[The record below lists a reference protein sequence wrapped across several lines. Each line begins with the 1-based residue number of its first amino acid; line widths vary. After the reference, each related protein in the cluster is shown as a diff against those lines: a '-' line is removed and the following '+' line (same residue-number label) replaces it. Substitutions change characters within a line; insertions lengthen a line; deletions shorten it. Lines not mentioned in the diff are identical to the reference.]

1 MPNSSS
7 SKYVKRHRRR
17 HTKSRRHAKKYTI
30 KKVMRGCSS
39 KQYGGTTTTLGSS
52 SVGGAQN
59 GGVGV
64 ELSVAQGTSAATAAS
79 QAHSA
84 ANLLKLQEI
93 VKVSGKGAS
102 EPYTSSSTQN
112 FTAVAPTS
120 IQSGGYK
127 SKHRR
132 HRYKKS
138 IGRRGRS
145 RRFRGSRK

>member
-7 SKYVKRHRRR
+7 SKYVKRHRHRHR
-17 HTKSRRHAKKYTI
+17 HTKSRSHAKKYTI

-39 KQYGGTTTTLGSS
+39 KQYGGAPLGSS

-59 GGVGV
+59 GGV
-64 ELSVAQGTSAATAAS
+64 EMSVPHNTSPAQLENLKGGSSNVIALK
-79 QAHSA
+79 QF
-84 ANLLKLQEI
+84 ANLG
-93 VKVSGKGAS
+93 SA
-102 EPYTSSSTQN
+102 PAYTSSSTQN
-112 FTAVAPTS
+112 FTAVAGK
-120 IQSGGYK
+120 QSGGYK

>member
-7 SKYVKRHRRR
+7 SKYVKRHRHRHR
-17 HTKSRRHAKKYTI
+17 HTKSRSHAKKYTI
-30 KKVMRGCSS
+30 KKVMRGCNS
-39 KQYGGTTTTLGSS
+39 KQYGGATTTLGSS

-59 GGVGV
+59 GGVEISVPHGASAAQL
-64 ELSVAQGTSAATAAS
+64 ETLKGGSVA
-79 QAHSA
+79 
-84 ANLLKLQEI
+84 LLKMSTFPPKPE
-93 VKVSGKGAS
+93 A
-102 EPYTSSSTQN
+102 YTSSSTQN
-112 FTAVAPTS
+112 FTAVGGK
-120 IQSGGYK
+120 QSGGYK

>member
-7 SKYVKRHRRR
+7 SKYVKRRRHR
-17 HTKSRRHAKKYTI
+17 HTKSRRHANKYTI

-39 KQYGGTTTTLGSS
+39 KQ
-52 SVGGAQN
+52 VGGAKLE
-59 GGVGV
+59 VHIPP
-64 ELSVAQGTSAATAAS
+64 GTSAQQKDILQNAGTAALHAKNFPS
-79 QAHSA
+79 KPEA
-84 ANLLKLQEI
+84 
-93 VKVSGKGAS
+93 
-102 EPYTSSSTQN
+102 YTSSSTQN
-112 FTAVAPTS
+112 FAAVGGNAA
-120 IQSGGYK
+120 QSGGYK

>member
-7 SKYVKRHRRR
+7 SKYVKRRRHR
-17 HTKSRRHAKKYTI
+17 HTKSRSHAKKYTI

-39 KQYGGTTTTLGSS
+39 KQYGGATLGSS
-52 SVGGAQN
+52 N
-59 GGVGV
+59 MGV
-64 ELSVAQGTSAATAAS
+64 ELSVAQGTTPHQAATQANMAKLVIDLQNTAAG
-79 QAHSA
+79 QGNPAPFTH
-84 ANLLKLQEI
+84 
-93 VKVSGKGAS
+93 
-102 EPYTSSSTQN
+102 SSTQN
-112 FTAVAPTS
+112 FTAVGGK
-120 IQSGGYK
+120 QSGGYK

>member
-7 SKYVKRHRRR
+7 SKYVKRHRHRHR
-17 HTKSRRHAKKYTI
+17 HTKSRSHAKKYTI

-39 KQYGGTTTTLGSS
+39 KQYGGALLGSS
-52 SVGGAQN
+52 NVGGAPH
-59 GGVGV
+59 GSV
-64 ELSVAQGTSAATAAS
+64 EVPVAQGTTQAQAATQRAG
-79 QAHSA
+79 A
-84 ANLLKLQEI
+84 ANLLNLQKL
-93 VKVSGKGAS
+93 AS
-102 EPYTSSSTQN
+102 AGTPVANTNTTPINIGTPSTATGQG
-112 FTAVAPTS
+112 
-120 IQSGGYK
+120 GGYK

>member
-7 SKYVKRHRRR
+7 SKYVKRHRHRRR

-52 SVGGAQN
+52 SAGGA
-59 GGVGV
+59 
-64 ELSVAQGTSAATAAS
+64 ELSVPPGTGGANLDNLKA
-79 QAHSA
+79 SA
-84 ANLLKLQEI
+84 ANLFNLQKLA
-93 VKVSGKGAS
+93 GAGI
-102 EPYTSSSTQN
+102 PVANTITTPLNTSTQN
-112 FTAVAPTS
+112 SGTPSTAKG
-120 IQSGGYK
+120 QGGGYK

>member
-7 SKYVKRHRRR
+7 SKYVKRRRHR

-39 KQYGGTTTTLGSS
+39 KQYGGAPLGSS
-52 SVGGAQN
+52 NVGGN
-59 GGVGV
+59 VGAAPHGSV
-64 ELSVAQGTSAATAAS
+64 ELSVAQGTTPHQAATQ
-79 QAHSA
+79 QASA
-84 ANLLKLQEI
+84 ANLLNLQKL
-93 VKVSGKGAS
+93 AS
-102 EPYTSSSTQN
+102 AGNPVATTS
-112 FTAVAPTS
+112 PTPINYAKTS
-120 IQSGGYK
+120 NGQVQGGGYK

>member
-7 SKYVKRHRRR
+7 SKYVKRRRHRHR
-17 HTKSRRHAKKYTI
+17 HTKSRRHANKYTI

-39 KQYGGTTTTLGSS
+39 KQYGGAPLGSS

-59 GGVGV
+59 GGVEV
-64 ELSVAQGTSAATAAS
+64 HIPPSASEQQKVILQNAGTAALH
-79 QAHSA
+79 AK
-84 ANLLKLQEI
+84 NFPPKPETY
-93 VKVSGKGAS
+93 K
-102 EPYTSSSTQN
+102 SSSTQN
-112 FTAVAPTS
+112 FAAVGGNAA
-120 IQSGGYK
+120 QSGGYK

>member
-7 SKYVKRHRRR
+7 SKYVKRRRHR

-39 KQYGGTTTTLGSS
+39 KQYGGATTTLGSS
-52 SVGGAQN
+52 GVEVPIAQN
-59 GGVGV
+59 
-64 ELSVAQGTSAATAAS
+64 TSTAAAAS

-84 ANLLKLQEI
+84 ANLLKLQAL
-93 VKVSGKGAS
+93 VAGQGTS
-102 EPYTSSSTQN
+102 EPYTSTSKHN
-112 FTAVAPTS
+112 FTAVGGK
-120 IQSGGYK
+120 QSGGYK

>member
-7 SKYVKRHRRR
+7 SKYVKRHRHRHR
-17 HTKSRRHAKKYTI
+17 HTKSRSHAKKYTI

-39 KQYGGTTTTLGSS
+39 KQYGGNS
-52 SVGGAQN
+52 
-59 GGVGV
+59 GV
-64 ELSVAQGTSAATAAS
+64 EVKVPPGTSAAQLENLKGGS
-79 QAHSA
+79 G
-84 ANLLKLQEI
+84 NLLKIAALNN
-93 VKVSGKGAS
+93 VSGGSPEAFKNITPMNIGT
-102 EPYTSSSTQN
+102 PSTA
-112 FTAVAPTS
+112 TG
-120 IQSGGYK
+120 QSGGYK